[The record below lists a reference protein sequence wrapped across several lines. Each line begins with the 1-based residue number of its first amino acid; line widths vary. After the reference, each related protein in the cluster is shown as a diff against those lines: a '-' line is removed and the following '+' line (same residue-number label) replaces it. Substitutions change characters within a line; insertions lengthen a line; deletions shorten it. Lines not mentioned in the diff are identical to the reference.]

1 MDTMTLTFLVVGGLS
16 VVLLLISVVVGDLGH
31 FAADADGP
39 FSLPALA
46 AFLGGGGFAGGAA
59 VSLLDGEIGD
69 TPRLLAGLG
78 IGAVVALPLA
88 FGAVRLMAGLMRM
101 RTDET
106 LTGAGLLGSH
116 GVVVTA
122 ITSPTSFGEV
132 RLTLGGHTLKYY
144 ARSQYPLPVGT
155 PVYVVDVP
163 SETSVEVVSTAF
175 DPPVDLSTG
184 PVLPAPPDLSPEPDR
199 SRNHRPD

>member
-1 MDTMTLTFLVVGGLS
+1 MDTTTLAFLVVGGISL
-16 VVLLLISVVVGDLGH
+16 VLLLVSVVIGDVGHL
-31 FAADADGP
+31 AADADGP
-39 FSLPALA
+39 FSLPAIA

-59 VSLLDGEIGD
+59 ASLLDGHLDE
-69 TPRLLAGLG
+69 TPRLLASLG
-78 IGAVVALPLA
+78 VGAVVALPLA
-88 FGAVRLMAGLMRM
+88 WGAIRLMSGLMRM
-101 RTDET
+101 QTDET

-122 ITSPTSFGEV
+122 IASPTSFGEV

-144 ARSQYPLPVGT
+144 ARSQHPLPVGT

-175 DPPVDLSTG
+175 DPPVGSPALPSTE
-184 PVLPAPPDLSPEPDR
+184 PPRTSEQPET
-199 SRNHRPD
+199 

>member
-1 MDTMTLTFLVVGGLS
+1 MDTMTLAFLVVGGLS
-16 VVLLLISVVVGDLGH
+16 LVLLLVSVVIGDLGH

-59 VSLLDGEIGD
+59 VSLLEGSMSD
-69 TPRLLAGLG
+69 TPRLLSGLG
-78 IGAVVALPLA
+78 VGAVVALPLA
-88 FGAVRLMAGLMRM
+88 YGAVRLMSGLMRM
-101 RTDET
+101 QTDET

-122 ITSPTSFGEV
+122 IGSPTSFGEV

-144 ARSQYPLPVGT
+144 ARSQHPLPVGT

-163 SETSVEVVSTAF
+163 TETSVEVVSTAF
-175 DPPVDLSTG
+175 DPPAAFRTAPLSE
-184 PVLPAPPDLSPEPDR
+184 LPSNTEAERGNNP
-199 SRNHRPD
+199 

>member
-16 VVLLLISVVVGDLGH
+16 LVLLLISVVIGDVGH

-59 VSLLDGEIGD
+59 ASLLADRLDD
-69 TPRLLAGLG
+69 TPRLLAALG
-78 IGAVVALPLA
+78 VGTVVALPLA
-88 FGAVRLMAGLMRM
+88 FGALRLMSGLMRM

-122 ITSPTSFGEV
+122 ITTPTSFGEV
-132 RLTLGGHTLKYY
+132 RLTIGGHTLKYY
-144 ARSQYPLPVGT
+144 ARSQHPLPVGT

-163 SETSVEVVSTAF
+163 SETSVEVVSTAY
-175 DPPVDLSTG
+175 DP
-184 PVLPAPPDLSPEPDR
+184 PAPPIAPLSDHPRSHEPD
-199 SRNHRPD
+199 